1 MEVLLQLPQ
10 PLSCVKQT
18 SSAWSVIGNN
28 GDFFVSNWREVLFA
42 IVSVQH
48 STGRQA
54 GISVH
59 DRNSVERFLLWAEKS
74 QLLNTN
80 LWGLLARD
88 LGDSFFSLLV
98 IQSGGLYGSSEALYK
113 PLPSAATE
121 PDNLSIVEDLLNAN
135 NLCTPHY
142 TAPLCSV
149 LPQLWK
155 WHKSSSNVLQTTLQH
170 VALDTPITFSPTF

>member
-1 MEVLLQLPQ
+1 M
-10 PLSCVKQT
+10 
-18 SSAWSVIGNN
+18 
-28 GDFFVSNWREVLFA
+28 LFA

-54 GISVH
+54 GISAD

-74 QLLNTN
+74 QLLSTN

-98 IQSGGLYGSSEALYK
+98 VQSSGLYGSSEALYK
-113 PLPSAATE
+113 QPLPSAATD
-121 PDNLSIVEDLLNAN
+121 PDSLSIVEDLLNTN

-149 LPQLWK
+149 IPQLWK
-155 WHKSSSNVLQTTLQH
+155 WHKPSSDILQTTLQH
-170 VALDTPITFSPTF
+170 VALDTPTAFLANFLKKQLIPKAMGPSTSFFLLILIHNN